1 MLLLC
6 TEEADDEAEDAVE
19 RSSEFDGEGIST
31 SILPPLPHFSS
42 CLSLRL
48 GLKLVLLGLELVL
61 LGLKL
66 VLLGLDPGIVNWRS
80 NIILTTACKT
90 WCAELEIVV
99 A

>member
-1 MLLLC
+1 MC

-48 GLKLVLLGLELVL
+48 GLKLVLLGL
-61 LGLKL
+61 
-66 VLLGLDPGIVNWRS
+66 DPGIVNWRS

>member
-31 SILPPLPHFSS
+31 SILPPLLHFSS
-42 CLSLRL
+42 CLSLR
-48 GLKLVLLGLELVL
+48 LGLELVL

>member
-19 RSSEFDGEGIST
+19 RSSEFDEGIST